1 MNTIVFQH
9 IVKRTEF
16 QFIIMIIVKKRK
28 KLWIIDFIIIVNNI
42 DDGWIYLISMTRIY
56 LNFIKNLDNMIQIYL
71 PFKVENN
78 NNNNKNKEIIKIRK

>member
-56 LNFIKNLDNMIQIYL
+56 LNFIKNIDNMIQIYL